1 MAKPLIPAD
10 DILAHALELLDAEGV
25 EGLNVRRISA
35 DLKIS
40 PRTLYQ
46 QVGNREALIRALVAR
61 HFARLRLDF
70 KEYETWESTAL
81 HWCLA
86 LHDALRAHPFL
97 TELMTID
104 DRSAISDYV
113 EALLNAALR
122 EGIRRPLAS
131 ECCRGLAHMT
141 INHSIVEVRSRRE
154 PKHRSRPRPKWPRSS
169 RTSRSSSN
177 GLSLGYVPRW
187 RLVIRR
193 RRKVMPWSDGDN
205 LNQIVEAVEVVGVA
219 RV

>member
-25 EGLNVRRISA
+25 EGLNVRRLSA

-46 QVGNREALIRALVAR
+46 QVGNREAMIRALVAR
-61 HFARLRLDF
+61 HFAQLRLDF

-113 EALLNAALR
+113 EALLKATLR
-122 EGIRRPLAS
+122 EGIPRPLAS
-131 ECCRGLAHMT
+131 ECCRGLAHVT
-141 INHSIVEVRSRRE
+141 INHSIVEVRSLRE
-154 PKHRSRPRPKWPRSS
+154 PKHSVETAAEAAKIDKNFPRFIAWVIAGVRAEAAAQ
-169 RTSRSSSN
+169 TSASVTS
-177 GLSLGYVPRW
+177 GT
-187 RLVIRR
+187 
-193 RRKVMPWSDGDN
+193 
-205 LNQIVEAVEVVGVA
+205 
-219 RV
+219 

>member
-10 DILAHALELLDAEGV
+10 DILAHALEMLDAEGV
-25 EGLNVRRISA
+25 AGLKVRRLSA

-46 QVGNREALIRALVAR
+46 QVGNREALIRTLVAR

-97 TELMTID
+97 TERMTID

-113 EALLNAALR
+113 DALLESALR
-122 EGIRRPLAS
+122 EGIPRSLAT

-141 INHSIVEVRSRRE
+141 INHSIVEVRSLRE
-154 PKHRSRPRPKWPRSS
+154 PEHSVETVAEATKIEKNFPRLIEWVIAGVRAELAESS
-169 RTSRSSSN
+169 ET
-177 GLSLGYVPRW
+177 
-187 RLVIRR
+187 
-193 RRKVMPWSDGDN
+193 
-205 LNQIVEAVEVVGVA
+205 A
-219 RV
+219 

>member
-10 DILAHALELLDAEGV
+10 DILARALELLDAEGN
-25 EGLNVRRISA
+25 EALNMRRLSA

-46 QVGNREALIRALVAR
+46 QVGNREALVRALVAR
-61 HFARLRLDF
+61 HFAQLKLDF
-70 KEYETWESTAL
+70 KEYETWELTAL

-86 LHDALRAHPFL
+86 LHDTLRAHPFL

-113 EALLNAALR
+113 DALLKATLR
-122 EGIRRPLAS
+122 EGIPRSLAS

-141 INHSIVEVRSRRE
+141 INHSIVEVRSLRE
-154 PKHRSRPRPKWPRSS
+154 PKPSVETAAEAAKIEKNFPRFIGW
-169 RTSRSSSN
+169 
-177 GLSLGYVPRW
+177 
-187 RLVIRR
+187 VISGVRA
-193 RRKVMPWSDGDN
+193 
-205 LNQIVEAVEVVGVA
+205 EAAA
-219 RV
+219 RASASVS

>member
-1 MAKPLIPAD
+1 MAKPLIPAG
-10 DILAHALELLDAEGV
+10 DILAHAVELLDTEGV
-25 EGLNVRRISA
+25 EGLNVRRLSA

-61 HFARLRLDF
+61 HFAQLRLDF
-70 KEYETWESTAL
+70 KEYETWDSTAL

-113 EALLNAALR
+113 EALLKAALR
-122 EGIRRPLAS
+122 EGIPRPLAS

-141 INHSIVEVRSRRE
+141 INYSIVEVRSLRE
-154 PKHRSRPRPKWPRSS
+154 PKRSVETAAEAAKIDKNFPR
-169 RTSRSSSN
+169 
-177 GLSLGYVPRW
+177 L
-187 RLVIRR
+187 I
-193 RRKVMPWSDGDN
+193 
-205 LNQIVEAVEVVGVA
+205 E
-219 RV
+219 

>member
-122 EGIRRPLAS
+122 EGIPRPLAS

-154 PKHRSRPRPKWPRSS
+154 PKHSVETAAEVAKIEQNFPKLIEWVIAGVRAEMAAGDPS
-169 RTSRSSSN
+169 TSQSN
-177 GLSLGYVPRW
+177 AV
-187 RLVIRR
+187 VRR
-193 RRKVMPWSDGDN
+193 
-205 LNQIVEAVEVVGVA
+205 
-219 RV
+219 

>member
-25 EGLNVRRISA
+25 EGLNVRRLSA

-46 QVGNREALIRALVAR
+46 QVGNREALVRALVAR
-61 HFARLRLDF
+61 HFAQLRLDF

-86 LHDALRAHPFL
+86 LHDTLRAHPFL

-104 DRSAISDYV
+104 DRSAISEYV
-113 EALLNAALR
+113 QALLKATLR
-122 EGIRRPLAS
+122 EGIPRSLAS

-141 INHSIVEVRSRRE
+141 INHSIVEVRSLRE
-154 PKHRSRPRPKWPRSS
+154 PEHSVETAAEAAKIDQNFPRLIEW
-169 RTSRSSSN
+169 
-177 GLSLGYVPRW
+177 
-187 RLVIRR
+187 VISGVR
-193 RRKVMPWSDGDN
+193 
-205 LNQIVEAVEVVGVA
+205 AEVAAQGQPVSA
-219 RV
+219 

>member
-10 DILAHALELLDAEGV
+10 DILTHALDLLDSEGV
-25 EGLNVRRISA
+25 EALSVRRLSA
-35 DLKIS
+35 ALKIS

-61 HFARLRLDF
+61 HFAQLKLDF

-81 HWCLA
+81 HWCQA

-104 DRSAISDYV
+104 DRSAVTDYV
-113 EALLNAALR
+113 NALLEATLQ
-122 EGIRRPLAS
+122 EGIPRPLAT

-141 INHSIVEVRSRRE
+141 INHSIVDVHGLRESTRSE
-154 PKHRSRPRPKWPRSS
+154 AETAKIEQNFP
-169 RTSRSSSN
+169 
-177 GLSLGYVPRW
+177 
-187 RLVIRR
+187 RLVEWVISGVRA
-193 RRKVMPWSDGDN
+193 
-205 LNQIVEAVEVVGVA
+205 EASGVDAKAGRA
-219 RV
+219 R

>member
-35 DLKIS
+35 ALKIS

-46 QVGNREALIRALVAR
+46 QVGNRDALIRALVAR

-97 TELMTID
+97 TEFMTID

-122 EGIRRPLAS
+122 EGIPRPLAS

-141 INHSIVEVRSRRE
+141 INHSIVEVRSLRE
-154 PKHRSRPRPKWPRSS
+154 PKHSGPDRSRSGQDRAELPEAHRMGDRWGTRRGWAARRPL
-169 RTSRSSSN
+169 TSQRN
-177 GLSLGYVPRW
+177 AAV
-187 RLVIRR
+187 RR
-193 RRKVMPWSDGDN
+193 
-205 LNQIVEAVEVVGVA
+205 
-219 RV
+219 

>member
-1 MAKPLIPAD
+1 MARPLIPAD

-113 EALLNAALR
+113 EALLKAALQ
-122 EGIRRPLAS
+122 EGIPRPLAS

-141 INHSIVEVRSRRE
+141 INHSIVEVRSLRE
-154 PKHRSRPRPKWPRSS
+154 PEHSVETAAEAAKIDQNFPRLIEW
-169 RTSRSSSN
+169 
-177 GLSLGYVPRW
+177 
-187 RLVIRR
+187 VISGVR
-193 RRKVMPWSDGDN
+193 
-205 LNQIVEAVEVVGVA
+205 AEVAAQGQPVSA
-219 RV
+219 

>member
-10 DILAHALELLDAEGV
+10 DILAHALEMLDAEGV
-25 EGLNVRRISA
+25 AGLNVRRLSA

-46 QVGNREALIRALVAR
+46 QVGNREALIRTLVAR

-97 TELMTID
+97 TERMTID

-113 EALLNAALR
+113 DALLESALR
-122 EGIRRPLAS
+122 EGIPRSLAS

-141 INHSIVEVRSRRE
+141 INHSIVEVRSLRE
-154 PKHRSRPRPKWPRSS
+154 PEHSVETVAEATKIEKNFPRLIEWVIAGVRAELAESS
-169 RTSRSSSN
+169 ET
-177 GLSLGYVPRW
+177 
-187 RLVIRR
+187 
-193 RRKVMPWSDGDN
+193 
-205 LNQIVEAVEVVGVA
+205 A
-219 RV
+219 

>member
-10 DILAHALELLDAEGV
+10 DILAHALEMLDAEGV
-25 EGLNVRRISA
+25 AGLKVRRLSA

-46 QVGNREALIRALVAR
+46 QVGNREALIRTLVAR

-113 EALLNAALR
+113 DALLESALR
-122 EGIRRPLAS
+122 EGIPRSLAS

-141 INHSIVEVRSRRE
+141 INHSIVEVRSLRE
-154 PKHRSRPRPKWPRSS
+154 PEHSVETVAEATKIEKNFPRLIEWVIAGVRAELAESS
-169 RTSRSSSN
+169 ET
-177 GLSLGYVPRW
+177 
-187 RLVIRR
+187 
-193 RRKVMPWSDGDN
+193 
-205 LNQIVEAVEVVGVA
+205 A
-219 RV
+219 